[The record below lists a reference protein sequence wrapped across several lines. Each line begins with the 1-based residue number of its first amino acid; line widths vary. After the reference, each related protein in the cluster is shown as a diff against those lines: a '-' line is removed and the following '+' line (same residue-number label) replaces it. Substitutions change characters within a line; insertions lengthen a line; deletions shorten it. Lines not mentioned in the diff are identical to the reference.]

1 MSTEVKEEPKSF
13 VRRFEF
19 PCFLNSFPER
29 LFKKSKRKF
38 KKDG

>member
-13 VRRFEF
+13 VRRYFF
-19 PCFLNSFPER
+19 DLNSSPER
-29 LFKKSKRKF
+29 LFKKLKRKF